1 MLFLEPIV
9 LCLSIY
15 IAFIYGVIFLFL
27 LIIPLTN
34 VNNRGYSPLIAN
46 LTLLSFSIGFI
57 IYLPLVPFLNR
68 LYRARPHPETR
79 MYAVMAAACIFP
91 FTLFWWAWTA
101 PYASI
106 PWIVPTLAGLP
117 FAMATMAVWLGV
129 TDYLVDLY
137 DKVGWGASAIAASA
151 VLRSS
156 FAGCFPLF
164 GNGLGLLW
172 LRWADGS
179 DV

>member
-9 LCLSIY
+9 LCLTLY

-34 VNNRGYSPLIAN
+34 VNKRGYSPLVSN

-57 IYLPLVPFLNR
+57 ICLPLVRLLNR
-68 LYRARPHPETR
+68 LYCSRPHPETR
-79 MYAVMAAACIFP
+79 LYAAMVAAFVFP
-91 FTLFWWAWTA
+91 VAILWWAWTA
-101 PYASI
+101 PFPGV
-106 PWIVPTLAGLP
+106 PWIVPVLSGVP

-156 FAGCFPLF
+156 FAGTFPLF
-164 GNGLGLLW
+164 GNGMECHVG
-172 LRWADGS
+172 GG
-179 DV
+179 